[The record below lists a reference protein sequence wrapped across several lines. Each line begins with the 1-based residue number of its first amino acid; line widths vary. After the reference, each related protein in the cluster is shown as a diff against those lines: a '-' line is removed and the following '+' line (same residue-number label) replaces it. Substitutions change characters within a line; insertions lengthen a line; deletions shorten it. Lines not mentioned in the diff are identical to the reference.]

1 MKKFFKIAGIG
12 CLGII
17 GLFTISGILVGI
29 FGSNSETELKIENE
43 LTTKNNNS
51 KTIVID
57 SVQLK
62 KERKTKDSLEVVSK
76 RKRVKAEKDLKT
88 FKKKEDE
95 FKGNAFY
102 RDPRTPYYA
111 NINFIYPYIGEKDN
125 YYWLRLKFQYA
136 SEDWLFI
143 KNGTLLV
150 DGEKFEITGNWERDH
165 NSGIWEWLD
174 ISVGETERYILEKI
188 ANSKSAKIRYNGTQ
202 YYNDRT
208 ITKKEKSI
216 IRKTLEIYNNLKK

>member
-1 MKKFFKIAGIG
+1 MKKIFKIAGIG
-12 CLGII
+12 CLSII
-17 GLFTISGILVGI
+17 GFFVISGILVGI
-29 FGSNSETELKIENE
+29 FSSETELNTENK
-43 LTTKNNNS
+43 LTTKNNKS

-62 KERKTKDSLEVVSK
+62 KEEKRKDSILAIKKQK
-76 RKRVKAEKDLKT
+76 RKKAERDLNK

-95 FKGNAFY
+95 FEGNAFY
-102 RDPRTPYYA
+102 RDPRTPYYS
-111 NINFIYPYIGEKDN
+111 NVNFIYPYIGEKDN

-143 KNGTLLV
+143 KNGILLV

-174 ISVGETERYILEKI
+174 ISVGESERYILEKI

-208 ITKKEKSI
+208 MTRKEKSI
-216 IRKTLEIYNNLKK
+216 IKKTLEIYDNLKK

>member
-12 CLGII
+12 CLSII
-17 GLFTISGILVGI
+17 GFFVISGILVGI
-29 FGSNSETELKIENE
+29 FSSDTETELNTETK
-43 LTTKNNNS
+43 LTTENNKS

-57 SVQLK
+57 SIQLK
-62 KERKTKDSLEVVSK
+62 KEEKRKDSLLAVKKQK
-76 RKRVKAEKDLKT
+76 RKKAERDLKK

-95 FKGNAFY
+95 FEGNAFY

-111 NINFIYPYIGEKDN
+111 NVNFIYPYIGEKDN

-136 SEDWLFI
+136 SDSWLFI

-150 DGEKFEITGNWERDH
+150 DGEKFEITGKWEKDH

-174 ISVGETERYILEKI
+174 ISVGASERIILDKI
-188 ANSKSAKIRYNGTQ
+188 VNSKSAKIRYVGTK
-202 YYNDRT
+202 YHDDRK
-208 ITKKEKSI
+208 ITSKEKSI
-216 IRKTLEIYNNLKK
+216 IRKTLEIYDNLK